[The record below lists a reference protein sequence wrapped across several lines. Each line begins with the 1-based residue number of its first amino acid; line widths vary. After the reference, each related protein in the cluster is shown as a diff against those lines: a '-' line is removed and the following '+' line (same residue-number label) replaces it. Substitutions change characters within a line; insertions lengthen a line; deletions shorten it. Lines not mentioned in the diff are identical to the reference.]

1 MGRLL
6 QFRRR
11 EESAGQS
18 RLPLGRASQGP
29 LPPLDEQRLA
39 HRRRMLRFLAG
50 QPSGGSIG
58 HTTKATHTT

>member
-11 EESAGQS
+11 EEVAGQP
-18 RLPLGRASQGP
+18 RLPLGRVSQGA
-29 LPPLDEQRLA
+29 LSPLDERRVA

-50 QPSGGSIG
+50 QPNGGSIG
-58 HTTKATHTT
+58 HASKTVHTT